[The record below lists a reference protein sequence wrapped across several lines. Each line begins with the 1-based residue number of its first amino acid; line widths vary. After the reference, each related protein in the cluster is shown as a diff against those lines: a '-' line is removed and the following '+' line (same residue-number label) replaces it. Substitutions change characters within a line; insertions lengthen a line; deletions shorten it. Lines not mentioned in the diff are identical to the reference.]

1 VPGDKFSLQMDVR
14 GEARDRRALIWFLIF
29 AFAPTWSV
37 WTLLW
42 VMCVHAS
49 DTVRFALFGTAGMY
63 FPGLAALGVQRFIL
77 KEGLGTSTLFRI
89 GRARFYLWAWML
101 FPILIVIT
109 VCLDLSTNT
118 AQLDRDFSHLQ
129 SLFAVAGRPPPADL
143 RQFAIGQLMTA
154 LLIGP
159 PLHALTTIGEEVGWR
174 DFLLRRLIRTGFN
187 EWTALLIS
195 GAIWG
200 LWHIPVI
207 LLGLEYVNNP
217 FLGIP
222 VFVVY
227 ATLVGIILG
236 WLQLASGSVWVPAIA
251 HGSINAVQR
260 ALLVFI
266 TGYNGLIS
274 GGLGSVIGWLPLTAF
289 IVWLACSRRLPVRD
303 VSQPLQ
309 E

>member
-1 VPGDKFSLQMDVR
+1 MNHRGD
-14 GEARDRRALIWFLIF
+14 ARDRCALIWFLIL
-29 AFAPTWSV
+29 AFTPTWGV
-37 WTLLW
+37 WAFLW
-42 VMCVHAS
+42 VLHINPG

-77 KEGLGTSTLFRI
+77 KESVGTSTLFRI
-89 GRARFYLWAWML
+89 GRTRFYLWAWML
-101 FPILIVIT
+101 FPILIVVT
-109 VCLDLSTNT
+109 ACLDLLTN
-118 AQLDRDFSHLQ
+118 AARLDQNFSQLQ
-129 SLFAVAGRPPPADL
+129 SLFATVGRPPPADL
-143 RQFAIGQLMTA
+143 RQFAIGQLITA

-159 PLHALTTIGEEVGWR
+159 PVHALTTIGEEVGWR
-174 DFLLRRLIRTGFN
+174 DFLLRRLVRTGFN
-187 EWTALLIS
+187 EWAALLIS

-207 LLGLEYVNNP
+207 LLGLEYTNNP

-222 VFVVY
+222 AFVVY

-266 TGYNGLIS
+266 TGYDGLIS

-289 IVWLACSRRLPVRD
+289 IVWLARSRRLPVPD
-303 VSQPLQ
+303 VSRPPR